1 LKKKNKPSRRDL
13 MKRMGSYE
21 MSMVQLLDRVT
32 IIEKAFVNFLRMQE
46 LEEKFQ
52 EYLDGEYKQ
61 SEHKQS

>member
-1 LKKKNKPSRRDL
+1 MKRKNKPSRRDL

-21 MSMVQLLDRVT
+21 MSMIQLLDRVT
-32 IIEKAFVNFLRMQE
+32 IVEKAFVDFLRMQE

-52 EYLDGEYKQ
+52 EYLDGKYKQ

>member
-1 LKKKNKPSRRDL
+1 

-21 MSMVQLLDRVT
+21 MSMLQLLDRVT
-32 IIEKAFVNFLRMQE
+32 IIEKAFVNFLRMQK

-52 EYLDGEYKQ
+52 EYLDGEHKQ

>member
-1 LKKKNKPSRRDL
+1 

>member
-1 LKKKNKPSRRDL
+1 MVLGAELLKIHLFCKL
-13 MKRMGSYE
+13 FGGSGRGI
-21 MSMVQLLDRVT
+21 V
-32 IIEKAFVNFLRMQE
+32 EKAFVNFLRMQE

>member
-1 LKKKNKPSRRDL
+1 MKRKNKPSRREL

-21 MSMVQLLDRVT
+21 MSMLQLLDRVT
-32 IIEKAFVNFLRMQE
+32 IIEKAFVDFLRMQE

-52 EYLDGEYKQ
+52 EYLDGEHKQ

>member
-1 LKKKNKPSRRDL
+1 MKKKNKPTRKDL

-21 MSMVQLLDRVT
+21 MSMIQLLDRVT
-32 IIEKAFVNFLRMQE
+32 IVEKAFVDFLRMQE

>member
-1 LKKKNKPSRRDL
+1 MKKKNKPSRRDL
-13 MKRMGSYE
+13 IKRMGSYE

-61 SEHKQS
+61 PEHKQS

>member
-1 LKKKNKPSRRDL
+1 

-21 MSMVQLLDRVT
+21 MSMIQLLDRVT
-32 IIEKAFVNFLRMQE
+32 IVEKAFVDFLRMQE

-52 EYLDGEYKQ
+52 EYLDGKYKQ

>member
-1 LKKKNKPSRRDL
+1 MKKKNKPTRKDL

-21 MSMVQLLDRVT
+21 MSMIQLLDRVT
-32 IIEKAFVNFLRMQE
+32 IVEKAFVDFLRMQE

-52 EYLDGEYKQ
+52 EYLNGEYKQ

>member
-1 LKKKNKPSRRDL
+1 
-13 MKRMGSYE
+13 MGSYE

-52 EYLDGEYKQ
+52 EYLDGKYKQ
-61 SEHKQS
+61 PEHKQS

>member
-1 LKKKNKPSRRDL
+1 MKKKNKPTRKDL

-21 MSMVQLLDRVT
+21 MSMIQLLDRVT
-32 IIEKAFVNFLRMQE
+32 IVEKAFVDFLRMQE

-52 EYLDGEYKQ
+52 EYLDGKYKQ

>member
-1 LKKKNKPSRRDL
+1 
-13 MKRMGSYE
+13 MKRMSTYE
-21 MSMVQLLDRVT
+21 MSMFQMLDRVN
-32 IIEKAFVNFLRMQE
+32 IIEKAFVDFLKMEE